1 MVSRNIILKN
11 QKETIEFVSIVEQY
25 PYSVTICAGHC
36 TMNAKSILGML
47 AMGFHRIMKMDI
59 HAETA
64 DDLLEAV
71 DKFVCRE
78 YRQVG

>member
-25 PYSVTICAGHC
+25 PYSVSICAGHC
-36 TMNAKSILGML
+36 TMDTKSILGML
-47 AMGFHRIMKMDI
+47 AMGFHRIMKMNI